1 MPTSGESAEKYYN
14 AALKTADY
22 YGSQFGL
29 WGGKGAN
36 RLGLTGQVSREDF
49 LALAKNQVPGANGKK
64 LTARTKTT
72 RREEND
78 KSDVDVEREV
88 TNQRAG

>member
-1 MPTSGESAEKYYN
+1 MSTSRESAEKYYN
-14 AALKTADY
+14 AELKTADY
-22 YGSQFGL
+22 YVSERGL
-29 WGGKGAN
+29 WGGKGAK
-36 RLGLTGQVSREDF
+36 RLPLKGEVSREEF
-49 LALAKNQVPGANGKK
+49 LALAKNQVPAANGKK

>member
-64 LTARTKTT
+64 LTARTNDASGSERQ
-72 RREEND
+72 RR
-78 KSDVDVEREV
+78 R
-88 TNQRAG
+88 RC